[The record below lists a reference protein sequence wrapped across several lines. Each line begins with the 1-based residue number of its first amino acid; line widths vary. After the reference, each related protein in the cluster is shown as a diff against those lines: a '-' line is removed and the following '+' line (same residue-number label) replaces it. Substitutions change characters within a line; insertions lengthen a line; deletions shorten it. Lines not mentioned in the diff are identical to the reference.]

1 MKRKVLENIG
11 IMVTD
16 LLNNVLDRTLEFQ
29 AGLGRVCGR

>member
-29 AGLGRVCGR
+29 AGLG